1 MAKSKV
7 KIDVNVDDKG
17 STKKVGVNAK
27 KAGDALDKVGTSA
40 HSTDRRLKGA
50 SQQSSNS
57 SKNFSKMAQG
67 ISGGLVPAYAT
78 LASSL
83 FAVSAAFNFLKS
95 AGNLA
100 QLQAGQVAYASATGT
115 GLRTLANSISAATD
129 EMITFQAA
137 SEAAAIG
144 VAAGLSPDQL
154 TRLGKAAKDTSIIL
168 GRDVTDSFNRLVRG
182 VTKAEPELLDELGI
196 ILRLDDASENYK
208 RTLGITGR
216 ELSTFEKSQAVANEV
231 LGQAEEKYGKILAIL
246 EVAPNDFQ
254 KLGKAFDDITNKIKT
269 LLEKFFAPLARVL
282 TETPELAIA
291 AFGLFGASILKTIV
305 PSLGTIGAS
314 AKVAFT
320 ESKQATSAATSQ
332 LLAYNRALMAG
343 RGQKR
348 VGQALGAGAGAGIQA
363 TLGTVQKKLTG
374 SYAQAMKDPS
384 KLTKRQIQVMVKD
397 YEKGTGQMMLLS
409 KKQRTALIRDL
420 KDLEL
425 ANKITTGKMSTD
437 TTVAMNIMKVGYA
450 NLRLAGT
457 AALNGIKVAAA
468 GLARGMNF
476 LMSSLGWISLLVTGV
491 MIVKDY
497 INANKVLT
505 PEQAKVKKEMEE
517 TAKRAE
523 ELGNKYKSLTDE
535 MKKMPEV
542 LRTMNEE
549 GMGNRSQFMSMI
561 GGGLSNLS
569 KDDFKEGL
577 DALAESQSEAI
588 RLEEVY
594 QQKLAALKKK
604 EAEALKIGMDN
615 PSLMKGA
622 QAAVSGAA
630 REVNM
635 AKTAKDAQGTLD
647 EVAQGTLDFINI
659 QRANFAA
666 LDVGI
671 FQNSKVFAEL
681 QKQLQQ
687 KITKDN
693 KDEILQRLLA
703 AKEFTEKVVKPQQKL
718 QEENA
723 KQAAS
728 LLQAYMPT
736 SKYDAMVDGLKA
748 EMTLLKQLQNDNKDF
763 DQARLTTLNKQME
776 LFRKMQMMERNHQK
790 ETKAFQILQLT
801 HTRNMTPLQR
811 ERGNQELKVL
821 EISQKRSQITDKI
834 NLIEKDLLAN
844 KDNLNQTEQHN
855 LDMLK
860 MQRSEQEAKLQLA
873 KDELNV
879 QLQLSN
885 AFKEGFEGQT
895 TKGIGDLIKGDES
908 SFKDAALE
916 SVKAGL
922 ESTADEL
929 AKNMST
935 KVSDFLFKGGKKDL
949 KPENADD
956 VLKTV
961 YDSATGALRVT
972 MAAKTVADKTDP
984 TKPTD
989 SFTPSA
995 SEMAAND
1002 QYRKDT
1008 IARDAAQAKSDAMG
1022 PGPMQ
1027 EVTVHA
1033 QRPKFG
1039 FQATAGELFGN
1050 ESGAED
1056 LPTRMKNVFDG
1067 FKTDISS
1074 NFDIIKDKFSGVFG
1088 KVKGMFTNA
1097 EGEGGLVGKFADVFK
1112 KNADGS
1118 GGFLSKM
1125 GGLFSGLGDTLGS
1138 LFSGG
1143 GGGGGLGGILSGIA
1157 GAFGFGGVGARQGGI
1172 MKQYA
1177 TGGIARGRNAGY
1189 PAILHGTEAVVP
1201 LPNGNKIPVEMKG
1214 GAGNNITNN
1223 ITVNV
1228 TKDGQS
1234 QEQNTGQDSSSNSE
1248 DHRLAS
1254 ALSMA
1259 VQEEIVK
1266 QQRPGGLLSAYG
1278 AG

>member
-305 PSLGTIGAS
+305 PSLGTIGSS
-314 AKVAFT
+314 AKVAFG
-320 ESKQATSAATSQ
+320 EAKQATSTATSQ

-348 VGQALGAGAGAGIQA
+348 VGQALGAGAGAGIQS

-374 SYAQAMKDPS
+374 SYAAAMKDPS
-384 KLTKRQIQVMVKD
+384 KLTKRQIAVMVKD
-397 YEKGTGQMMLLS
+397 YKNGTGQMMLLS

-425 ANKITTGKMSTD
+425 ANKITTGKMATD
-437 TTVAMNIMKVGYA
+437 TTVATNIMKVGYM
-450 NLRLAGT
+450 NLRLVGT
-457 AALNGIKVAAA
+457 AALGGLRVAAA

-476 LMSSLGWISLLVTGV
+476 LMASLGWISLLITGV

-523 ELGNKYKSLTDE
+523 ELAGKYKSLTDE

-542 LRTMNEE
+542 LREMTAE

-588 RLEEVY
+588 RLEEDFLAK
-594 QQKLAALKKK
+594 QKRLQDMLINQKK
-604 EAEALKIGMDN
+604 EKF
-615 PSLMKGA
+615 SKGSTQLVNTA
-622 QAAVSGAA
+622 QLDFSK
-630 REVNM
+630 
-635 AKTAKDAQGTLD
+635 AKTARDAQATLG

-659 QRANFAA
+659 QRANFEA

-681 QKQLQQ
+681 QKQLEQ

-693 KDEILQRLLA
+693 KDEILKRLLA

-718 QEENA
+718 QEENS

-748 EMTLLKQLQNDNKDF
+748 EMTLLEQLQNDNKDF

-860 MQRSEQEAKLQLA
+860 MQRAEQEAKLQLA

-1157 GAFGFGGVGARQGGI
+1157 GAFGFGGGVPAGRYGGI
-1172 MKQYA
+1172 MQQYA

-1189 PAILHGTEAVVP
+1189 PAMLHGTEAVVP
-1201 LPNGNKIPVEMKG
+1201 LPNGKQIPVEMKG

-1228 TKDGQS
+1228 SKEGQS